1 MMLKGAEEMTRKLIG
16 IESTN
21 PGSGEDKIE
30 RVIRQ
35 FLEDCGAQVTEHC
48 VEEGRRIV
56 KGVLPGRVEHPAL
69 VFMCHMDTV
78 VVGEGWSC
86 EPFGAEVRDG
96 KIFGRGACD
105 MKSGMAA
112 ALTAFAKTAELI
124 REKGIQPEHSL
135 VFIGTVDEEG
145 DMKGAEAAVSL
156 NWVTQED
163 WILDTEPTSGEVQ
176 MAHKG
181 RTWFVVESEG
191 VTAHASMPEKGA
203 DAIAGAAM
211 MITEIRRQIL
221 QAPSHEELGVS
232 TVTFGQIE
240 GGYSPY
246 VVSDHCRVTVD
257 MRLVPPLTTR
267 KAEEIVKSAI
277 EKAQREV
284 PGVKGRYR
292 ITGDRPAVETHR
304 DSRLMK
310 ELREAV
316 EAVTGEEPNVSAF
329 PGYTDTAVTAGM
341 TGNMNCMSYGP
352 GNLAQA
358 HKPDEYVEISEI
370 ERCEKVYRK
379 LAQRFAGIE

>member
-1 MMLKGAEEMTRKLIG
+1 MMLKGAAELTRKLIG

-30 RVIRQ
+30 RFIRQ
-35 FLEDCGAQVTEHC
+35 FLEDCGAQVSEHC

-112 ALTAFAKTAELI
+112 ALTAFAKTAELM

-156 NWVTQED
+156 NWVTEED

-203 DAIAGAAM
+203 DAIAGAAV

-257 MRLVPPLTTR
+257 MRLG
-267 KAEEIVKSAI
+267 SASHH
-277 EKAQREV
+277 E
-284 PGVKGRYR
+284 KGRKK
-292 ITGDRPAVETHR
+292 
-304 DSRLMK
+304 S
-310 ELREAV
+310 
-316 EAVTGEEPNVSAF
+316 
-329 PGYTDTAVTAGM
+329 
-341 TGNMNCMSYGP
+341 
-352 GNLAQA
+352 
-358 HKPDEYVEISEI
+358 
-370 ERCEKVYRK
+370 
-379 LAQRFAGIE
+379 